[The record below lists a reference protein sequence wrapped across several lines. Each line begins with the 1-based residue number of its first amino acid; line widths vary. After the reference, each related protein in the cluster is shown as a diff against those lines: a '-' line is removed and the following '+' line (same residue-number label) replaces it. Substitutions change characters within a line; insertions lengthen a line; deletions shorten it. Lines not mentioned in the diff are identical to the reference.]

1 MSLTEGMYTSNTD
14 QWATPIELFNILDK
28 EFNFEVD
35 VCAGEDNHKCPVYYS
50 KEDNG
55 LIQDWGRRR
64 CFMNPPYG
72 REIGKWTKKAVES
85 AKKGAIVVGLLP
97 NRTDTAWYED
107 VMKAYEI
114 RLIKGRLHFNDG
126 INPAPFPSIIAVWRS
141 GRLMP
146 YPKLTYQNMEANE

>member
-97 NRTDTAWYED
+97 NRTDTAWYPL
-107 VMKAYEI
+107 MHHPSFP
-114 RLIKGRLHFNDG
+114 IKLHMGRSPWTLW
-126 INPAPFPSIIAVWRS
+126 S
-141 GRLMP
+141 
-146 YPKLTYQNMEANE
+146 